1 MVGESKYEQ
10 PSQRRK
16 PMLDMWVALSV
27 RDPLPQQKYGTLL
40 KEPNTGS
47 EIRGPPICGFSCLTM
62 GGLGMRWARGGIA
75 GVSISSSS
83 GSCCRRSRPSRS
95 SSSRSKSSGGCS
107 GRSTSGKRSNE

>member
-27 RDPLPQQKYGTLL
+27 RDPLPQQKYGSLL

-47 EIRGPPICGFSCLTM
+47 EIRGPLRTTHLWLFMSDDGRS
-62 GGLGMRWARGGIA
+62 RDEGIT

-95 SSSRSKSSGGCS
+95 SSSRSNSSGGCS